1 MSAIDTF
8 LMVVSLIVITGI
20 SALWPLAA
28 WKEYKYEK
36 ARNESLRM
44 DGSNDNL

>member
-1 MSAIDTF
+1 MSTVDTF
-8 LMVVSLIVITGI
+8 LFVVSLLVITGI

-36 ARNESLRM
+36 ARNDSFRM
-44 DGSNDNL
+44 DSTDDTL